1 MRRWE
6 RPGDP
11 IRSPPMRQALRT
23 GSAIVLLA
31 GPAVLAFRSGGYFS
45 EPRLA
50 AGVAAWLLA
59 AIGLATASGPLPKST
74 PGRLAV
80 GGLAA
85 LTALVGLSILWA
97 PIAGTAQADL
107 QRLLLYLGAMVA
119 GVTLLRGRLGLRT
132 VEPALGAGILV
143 VILYALSDRLLPGL
157 VDQAASRSAA
167 GRLEQPL
174 TYWNAMGAL
183 AAVGLVLALR
193 VAGDRTRERWLALA
207 GAASA
212 VPLAVGVY
220 LSFSRGALLA
230 LLLGVLVLVTAS
242 ADRAQLRVVGSS
254 IAAGV
259 LACVGAGILPA
270 VRALEGSESS
280 REIQG
285 LLMLGLLIV
294 LSAASALAAGRLRRA
309 AEPGEFRVPALVVA
323 GLAAVLVGGVLV
335 VASGSGSQDGQPRVG
350 ADTRR
355 LASFESNRYEYWKVA
370 GEMFVAR
377 PLIGEGSGSF
387 RVVWRK
393 DRTIDDPALD
403 AHSIVVETAA
413 ELGLVGLLALVVFV
427 GGAGWAAVSLT
438 KRRRVEGAGAAAALS
453 ALALHSVID
462 WDWEMPALA
471 LVGVLLVAGV
481 ITALDEAQA
490 P

>member
-1 MRRWE
+1 M
-6 RPGDP
+6 
-11 IRSPPMRQALRT
+11 
-23 GSAIVLLA
+23 LA
-31 GPAVLAFRSGGYFS
+31 G
-45 EPRLA
+45 
-50 AGVAAWLLA
+50 
-59 AIGLATASGPLPKST
+59 
-74 PGRLAV
+74 
-80 GGLAA
+80 
-85 LTALVGLSILWA
+85 
-97 PIAGTAQADL
+97 IA
-107 QRLLLYLGAMVA
+107 
-119 GVTLLRGRLGLRT
+119 LLRGRFGLRT

-157 VDQAASRSAA
+157 VDQEASRSAA

-230 LLLGVLVLVTAS
+230 LLLGVLVLVTVS
-242 ADRAQLRVVGSS
+242 ADRTQLRVIGSS
-254 IAAGV
+254 IAAGII
-259 LACVGAGILPA
+259 ACVGAGLLPA
-270 VRALEGSESS
+270 VRALEGSGSS
-280 REIQG
+280 REGQG
-285 LLMLGLLIV
+285 LLMLVLLIG
-294 LSAASALAAGRLRRA
+294 LAAASALLASRLRRV
-309 AEPGEFRVPALVVA
+309 AEPGAFRVPALVVA
-323 GLAAVLVGGVLV
+323 GLAVVLVGGVVV

-370 GEMFVAR
+370 GEMFAAR
-377 PLIGEGSGSF
+377 PLLGEGSGSF
-387 RVVWRK
+387 RVVWRQ

-413 ELGLVGLLALVVFV
+413 ELGAAGLLALLAFA
-427 GGAGWAAVSLT
+427 GGAGWAVVALVR
-438 KRRRVEGAGAAAALS
+438 RRRVEAVGAAAALS

-471 LVGVLLVAGV
+471 LVGVLLVAAAAA
-481 ITALDEAQA
+481 ALDGAQA

>member
-1 MRRWE
+1 MRH
-6 RPGDP
+6 
-11 IRSPPMRQALRT
+11 AVRT
-23 GSAIVLLA
+23 GAAIVLLA
-31 GPAVLAFRSGGYFS
+31 LPAVLAFRSGGYFS

-50 AGVAAWLLA
+50 AGVVAWLLA
-59 AIGLATASGPLPKST
+59 AVGFLAGSGPLPRSAA
-74 PGRLAV
+74 GRLAV

-85 LTALVGLSILWA
+85 LVALVGLSILWA
-97 PIAGTAQADL
+97 PIAGTAQADF
-107 QRLLLYLGAMVA
+107 QRLLLYLGAMLA
-119 GVTLLRGRLGLRT
+119 GISLLRGRTGLRT
-132 VEPALGAGILV
+132 VEPALAAGILL
-143 VILYALSDRLLPGL
+143 VILYALSDRLLPGV
-157 VDQAASRSAA
+157 VDQDASRSAA

-193 VAGDRTRERWLALA
+193 VAGDGTRERWLALT
-207 GAASA
+207 AAATA

-242 ADRAQLRVVGSS
+242 ADRAQLRVIGSS

-259 LACVGAGILPA
+259 VACLGAGILPA
-270 VRALEGSESS
+270 VRALEGSDSS
-280 REIQG
+280 REAQG
-285 LLMLGLLIV
+285 LLMLGLLIA
-294 LSAASALAAGRLRRA
+294 LAAASALAADRLRRA
-309 AEPGEFRVPALVVA
+309 VEPGGFRVPVLVVA
-323 GLAAVLVGGVLV
+323 ASAVVLVGGVLV

-370 GEMFVAR
+370 GEMFAAR
-377 PLIGEGSGSF
+377 PLLGEGSGSF

-413 ELGLVGLLALVVFV
+413 ELGLAGLLALLAFA
-427 GGAGWAAVSLT
+427 GGAGWAAVRLV
-438 KRRRVEGAGAAAALS
+438 RQRRVEGVGAAAALS

-471 LVGVLLVAGV
+471 LVGVLLVAAV
-481 ITALDEAQA
+481 LTALDEAQV